1 MNSRGQY
8 PRKGPV
14 GRARS
19 RKEEECSNILRASFI
34 NDKNPSTLSQGQFMS
49 KRYDRG
55 KGNQFCTGREEGS
68 GSLTSLC
75 NDVRSTRSLT
85 SLGNNARKTI
95 SLTSLN
101 DAGSATSKGSFN
113 CHSNDKYA
121 SVMNRGR
128 FMSKRHGRGKT
139 FSGMSNPYSAN
150 SVQSAGSFTGLV
162 NGAHSTLGRRTLKS
176 ISNGTVDT
184 RSHKSFSNSASSAP
198 GTRFRTKMTE
208 STHTQGTRSLKSLS
222 NDTCLEKSKPN
233 TLDLKSINELK
244 SNEVVLEILQHPSCW
259 KDIVSKDDIKDDV
272 ILSLIGILAH
282 AVNTKLNKEKL
293 YHLLY
298 ETLQERFVNKLC
310 TFTLT
315 VKKMNPETSF
325 KFFDNLALVL
335 EVYSQALI
343 NSAVDRFPS
352 LIDACIASQT
362 VLKLSPKL
370 LERYKCLQEMLSQ
383 VKLGFKNNYRHPNE
397 LNIFKLNPPTDFVLI
412 SVYPTKEDW
421 DGYGCSLLRPNITK
435 GKYESCGHYLD
446 VQFRLLREDF
456 MRPLREGV
464 TAYRKDAQSKNLDVW
479 VNRNVR
485 ILKPDIMK
493 RELIHY
499 VQFQLPKMFSPL
511 NSKRFMFGNL
521 LCFSWNNF
529 ESIIIATIFDADCK
543 NLKQGKIA
551 VKFESNTELD
561 YSKEYVMIESRA
573 FFLAYK
579 HVLTALIKMCGEEL
593 PFSSYF
599 VHTQTDVDPPDYL
612 TNEVKYDLRVLKDG
626 SLMQAMKPQ
635 KSRYNYRT
643 RRILLQDS
651 PSNALDYPWSHLQSV
666 RVIQDLELWPSES
679 DLGLDT
685 SQRKVLKHALT
696 RELVI
701 IQGPPGTGKTFIGLK
716 IAQLLLHNNLYSPG
730 PILVV
735 CFTNHALD
743 QFLEGIMSFT
753 ENIVRVGSRIN
764 NDKIQKFQV
773 NTLLK
778 IKKYEMYHN
787 NYNISDLHK
796 ELDGLERK
804 IRSLKVSIMECI
816 EPKGILCLEELTACG
831 IIPCHLQS
839 QIGNFHGGL
848 VGWLTAEQDYTSVCP
863 APEDMGAA
871 LDISTSDSDD
881 CNEFFDAV
889 SEFPEISCE
898 EVDLM
903 KDVQELNRFEE
914 QSRKMELFNDVQ
926 EGKIKGSSF
935 LKYAL
940 KIKCLYV
947 KIEELEEKL
956 EAEPKDIVSFINY
969 NINIGRLAK
978 VKAGLAV
985 KNVPQA
991 TRGDKIEDLF
1001 TLDFNSRWQLY
1012 RSWLDVLIENFKI
1025 RLSKAEDK
1033 YKETS
1038 LELKEVLD
1046 QRYIDIMKESSVVG
1060 MTTTAAAQH
1069 HGVMQAVA
1077 PPVVIIEEAAEVL
1090 ESHVITSL
1098 SANCKH
1104 LIMIGDHK
1112 QLRPSTTVHD
1122 LATKFG
1128 LDVSLFERMI
1138 NNGLP
1143 YDTLEYQ
1150 HRMRPSISRLLV
1162 PAIYPELKDH
1172 KSVNDYP
1179 HVRGV
1184 SGDVFFV
1191 THNIPQD
1198 KGVSN
1203 NTHRNTHE
1211 ANFIMRLCQ
1220 HLIMQDYNPADV
1232 TILTPYSGQFFLLRE
1247 LQRKNKRCEG
1257 VRISV
1262 VDNFQGE
1269 ENKIILLSLVRS
1281 NDEGKVGFLRIDNRV
1296 CVALSRAKHGLYV
1309 IGNMD
1314 LLSASSN
1321 LWKHV
1326 KADLL
1331 KEGSLGHTLTL
1342 KCKNHPGNVIQVS
1355 SLKDF
1360 EKKSPQGGCW
1370 EYCETVL
1377 PKCDHKCPRHCHAN
1391 DPNHERYE
1399 CLYPCS
1405 KLCERGHICP
1415 LPCSVKCQPCNV
1427 IMTKLLPCGH
1437 RHELKCHVLP
1447 DEHMCNVIVEK
1458 ERNKCK
1464 HKINVQCHEDP
1475 DDMTCPEDCNA
1486 MLPCGHTCKFK
1497 CHGSDHSLFKCKDK
1511 CENLLHCGHKCPKI
1525 CSDKC
1530 DGCNKLCEKIL
1541 PCGHPCQKLC
1551 STDCGR
1557 CRSKCENLLPCGHP
1571 CPLRCSDE
1579 CGGCTA
1585 KCERLLSCGH
1595 HCPLICS
1602 DKCGRCNK
1610 ACEKILS
1617 CGHPCPLTCPD
1628 KCGRCN
1634 KKCTNILLCGHPCPL
1649 TCPDECGK
1657 CKEKCEKM
1665 LPCGHPCPLKCQ
1677 DKCGRCEE
1685 KCEKILPCGHPCPQK
1700 CSFKCGGCDEKCEKI
1715 LPCGHPCALKCQDKC
1730 GRCGEK
1736 CEKILPCGHP
1746 CPQKC
1751 SSDCGGCRQLI
1762 KKSSSDCGHEVQVKC
1777 SEPATSKS
1785 CLGKCP
1791 LLLKC
1796 GHPCTKRCC
1805 DPCTERCQQEVN
1817 YASCP
1822 YNHSITKPCHISD
1835 QRPTEATWGFCRA
1848 RCGQVLPCGHTCQGS
1863 CGLCRQG
1870 RLHLPCIKRC
1880 ERKLVCG
1887 HRCQELCG
1895 TVCPPCRQAV
1905 KWCPHVSKMI
1915 CGAQLP
1921 ICRKPCSST
1930 CKHHQCSSKCSD
1942 NCPIPLCQ
1950 EPCSNTLK
1958 CGHLCIG
1965 FCGDPCPP
1973 LCLICHDAENVP
1985 ETDNNTRYVLLE
1997 DCGHVIEVKA
2007 LDVWMM
2013 KQNDAI
2019 GLKTCPKCANPIHYN
2034 RRYKRII
2041 QGMHQDL
2048 SIVKRMYMDK
2058 KPNISSVNV
2067 TNSLRDFMSGD
2078 YFSNELYTLMT
2089 TMNMAPNKKSFKKRW
2104 MQDAPKLSYSELR
2117 LIDFKA
2123 KVLKKAYMIKAR
2135 VMEHHSS
2142 PPDLIGLSP
2151 KDLVLMLFT
2160 FKSRLFPQ
2168 LETLVKRVM
2177 ELRCH
2182 EASEFIDGTSCELQ
2196 RMLLLPSFWL
2206 LEKKCQSDPDTQM
2219 KDVYD
2224 KLVELF
2230 NPKNKFTYQQ
2240 ETEVLK
2246 LLRKCGDGS
2255 SKYLII
2261 YDNRRVGTQMGVK
2274 MTQGTW
2280 FKCQQGHIYATEV
2293 KDHKCYRC
2301 VGRGYENMK

>member
-383 VKLGFKNNYRHPNE
+383 VKLGFKSNNYRHPNE

-1247 LQRKNKRCEG
+1247 
-1257 VRISV
+1257 
-1262 VDNFQGE
+1262 
-1269 ENKIILLSLVRS
+1269 
-1281 NDEGKVGFLRIDNRV
+1281 
-1296 CVALSRAKHGLYV
+1296 
-1309 IGNMD
+1309 
-1314 LLSASSN
+1314 
-1321 LWKHV
+1321 
-1326 KADLL
+1326 
-1331 KEGSLGHTLTL
+1331 
-1342 KCKNHPGNVIQVS
+1342 
-1355 SLKDF
+1355 
-1360 EKKSPQGGCW
+1360 
-1370 EYCETVL
+1370 
-1377 PKCDHKCPRHCHAN
+1377 
-1391 DPNHERYE
+1391 
-1399 CLYPCS
+1399 
-1405 KLCERGHICP
+1405 
-1415 LPCSVKCQPCNV
+1415 
-1427 IMTKLLPCGH
+1427 
-1437 RHELKCHVLP
+1437 
-1447 DEHMCNVIVEK
+1447 
-1458 ERNKCK
+1458 
-1464 HKINVQCHEDP
+1464 
-1475 DDMTCPEDCNA
+1475 
-1486 MLPCGHTCKFK
+1486 
-1497 CHGSDHSLFKCKDK
+1497 
-1511 CENLLHCGHKCPKI
+1511 
-1525 CSDKC
+1525 
-1530 DGCNKLCEKIL
+1530 
-1541 PCGHPCQKLC
+1541 
-1551 STDCGR
+1551 
-1557 CRSKCENLLPCGHP
+1557 
-1571 CPLRCSDE
+1571 
-1579 CGGCTA
+1579 
-1585 KCERLLSCGH
+1585 
-1595 HCPLICS
+1595 
-1602 DKCGRCNK
+1602 
-1610 ACEKILS
+1610 
-1617 CGHPCPLTCPD
+1617 
-1628 KCGRCN
+1628 
-1634 KKCTNILLCGHPCPL
+1634 
-1649 TCPDECGK
+1649 
-1657 CKEKCEKM
+1657 
-1665 LPCGHPCPLKCQ
+1665 
-1677 DKCGRCEE
+1677 
-1685 KCEKILPCGHPCPQK
+1685 
-1700 CSFKCGGCDEKCEKI
+1700 
-1715 LPCGHPCALKCQDKC
+1715 
-1730 GRCGEK
+1730 
-1736 CEKILPCGHP
+1736 
-1746 CPQKC
+1746 
-1751 SSDCGGCRQLI
+1751 
-1762 KKSSSDCGHEVQVKC
+1762 VKC

-2151 KDLVLMLFT
+2151 KDLGLMLFT